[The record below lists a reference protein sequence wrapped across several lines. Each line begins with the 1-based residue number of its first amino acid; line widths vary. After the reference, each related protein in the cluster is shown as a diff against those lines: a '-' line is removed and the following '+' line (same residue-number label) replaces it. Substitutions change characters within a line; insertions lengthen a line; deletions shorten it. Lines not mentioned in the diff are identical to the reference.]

1 VQCEELSRVMA
12 NLKKFTAH
20 RLLAQI
26 EAEQRGWLLDLLAKA
41 TGGS

>member
-1 VQCEELSRVMA
+1 MA